1 VPAASRLGGGGGG
14 TVSGAGAEQARTPQ
28 DLGRRVGEVRQ
39 VVEGFLADEV
49 VTVGVADGERQPQH
63 PADPALPFWAVVA
76 LGGVGGGRG
85 LDQGVVAQVATAD
98 PSRVRVGELAR
109 QPEEDLLAPQGWW
122 ADLQVVG
129 WLGCGAGPFD
139 P

>member
-1 VPAASRLGGGGGG
+1 
-14 TVSGAGAEQARTPQ
+14 VSGAGAEQARTPQ
-28 DLGRRVGEVRQ
+28 DLGSRVGEVRQ

-85 LDQGVVAQVATAD
+85 LDQGVVRTPVAAPVMNQVLAMVVWFLRAAWSTGRDDSLVDLIPTRRRHDHGAT
-98 PSRVRVGELAR
+98 
-109 QPEEDLLAPQGWW
+109 
-122 ADLQVVG
+122 
-129 WLGCGAGPFD
+129 GAVHRR
-139 P
+139 